1 VAIAVPATEEHVRNA
16 AEILSGGGVVAFP
29 TETVYG
35 LGGLTL
41 SIPAVEMIHQLKGR
55 PAHNPLIAH
64 VLDVQGAMRVAAHWP
79 EPCSQLA
86 AAFWPGPLT
95 LVVGRANHVPR
106 QATGGRDTVAVRAPR
121 HPVARRLLELLH
133 GQPLSAPSANL
144 SGRTSAT
151 SAAHV
156 VHDFQHVPQLMVLDG
171 GACEV
176 GIESTVLDMT
186 TERPVVLR
194 PGSVSAEQIGRL
206 LGCHVDSK
214 HSAEQGASPGTA
226 SSHYAPRSPA
236 VLVKPA
242 QLEEFLAAQREQCVV
257 LMIAPLGAP
266 GAVRQKHH
274 VILMPELCEAYAAV
288 LYDRL
293 RAADAH
299 NCSLIVIQE
308 PSPQG
313 GHWAGVI
320 DRLHRATHTRLRASE
335 S

>member
-1 VAIAVPATEEHVRNA
+1 MPATEEHLRNA
-16 AEILSGGGVVAFP
+16 AEILSSGGVVAFP

-41 SIPAVEMIHQLKGR
+41 SVPAVEKIHQLKGR
-55 PAHNPLIAH
+55 PADNPLIAH
-64 VLDVQGAMRVAAHWP
+64 VLDIEGAMRVAAHWP
-79 EPCSQLA
+79 DSCSKLA

-95 LVVGRANHVPR
+95 LVVARASQVPR

-121 HPVARRLLELLH
+121 HPIARRLLELLN
-133 GQPLSAPSANL
+133 GQPLSAPSANP

-186 TERPVVLR
+186 AELPMVLR
-194 PGSVSAEQIGRL
+194 PGSVSAEQIGSV
-206 LGCHVDSK
+206 LGCHVGTK

-226 SSHYAPRSPA
+226 SSHYAPRTPA
-236 VLVKPA
+236 VLVKPPH
-242 QLEEFLAAQREQCVV
+242 LEEFLAAQREQCVV
-257 LMIAPLGAP
+257 LMVAPLGAP
-266 GAVRQKHH
+266 GTVRQKHH

-299 NCSLIVIQE
+299 NCSMIVIQE

-313 GHWAGVI
+313 GQWAGVI
-320 DRLHRATHTRLRASE
+320 DRLRRATHTKASE